1 MEKRLNL
8 IDDDVMFLVL
18 DCETTGLDDKTC
30 HIIQLAAKVLG
41 SDDEND
47 LFSGTRSPWIWQL
60 YFSTQ
65 LNSLPVLIRP
75 LEYILPPIDHIPV
88 QIEELTGITD
98 EFLRNGGF
106 DHALGKEK
114 GTARDFRQVYH
125 DLQLFC
131 NERAN
136 GRSIVLIAH
145 NAKFDV
151 RMINGEL
158 RRWRFSDGGSPMLGE
173 TFTCYLDTL
182 QLFRDRKWW
191 RTNQGSEH
199 CLPRPSSFSLSELHS
214 HVLNESIANS
224 HNAVG
229 DVKALERLLLSRP
242 FVGWKTSANEL
253 QVPFVRVEV

>member
-1 MEKRLNL
+1 LANYHFLTRPYSPIIL
-8 IDDDVMFLVL
+8 I
-18 DCETTGLDDKTC
+18 C
-30 HIIQLAAKVLG
+30 
-41 SDDEND
+41 
-47 LFSGTRSPWIWQL
+47 
-60 YFSTQ
+60 
-65 LNSLPVLIRP
+65 P
-75 LEYILPPIDHIPV
+75 LEYVLPPIDRIPL

-106 DHALGKEK
+106 DHALGKER
-114 GTARDFRQVYH
+114 GTARDFRQVYR

-136 GRSIVLIAH
+136 GRSIVLVAH

-158 RRWRFSDGGSPMLGE
+158 RRWRFADRRSPMLGE

-191 RTNQGSEH
+191 RNNHGSER

-214 HVLNESIANS
+214 HVFNESITNS

-253 QVPFVRVEV
+253 QVPFVRVDV